1 MPLVLENG
9 TVIPPANLTDLPY
22 CLDFQVKDLPAHL
35 RPQRIKVAKADSGPF
50 LFTPIHFNSVD
61 RRDKK
66 KDKNKIGKLVRYMK
80 YSPYQAPYCSFPVGA
95 K

>member
-1 MPLVLENG
+1 MLENG

-22 CLDFQVKDLPAHL
+22 LTQFAVRNLPAHL
-35 RPQRIKVAKADSGPF
+35 RPQRIKIAKADSGPF

-66 KDKNKIGKLVRYMK
+66 KEKNKIGM
-80 YSPYQAPYCSFPVGA
+80 
-95 K
+95 